1 MTRAESIAALLTRGY
16 TEGGLEG
23 LSDAVLEYMATDTPY
38 WYNGKRGVGPRS
50 PWMPVPPTKEERA
63 ALVKEGRAIAQRDG
77 MREVTLVALA
87 TIARIGHGRS

>member
-38 WYNGKRGVGPRS
+38 WYNGKREIGPRS
-50 PWMPVPPTKEERA
+50 PWVPVPPTEEQRA
-63 ALVKEGRAIAQRDG
+63 VLVAEGRQIAQREG
-77 MREVTLVALA
+77 MRESTLAALA
-87 TIARIGHGRS
+87 NITRIGTGR